1 MAFALRL
8 LRRRVPCSRDDVQRG
23 IGVVD
28 PDGDIGAGVPIGLRR
43 GINGGSLL
51 RRPRHDKHGF

>member
-1 MAFALRL
+1 MARPSALVL
-8 LRRRVPCSRDDVQRG
+8 RG

-28 PDGDIGAGVPIGLRR
+28 PDGDSGAGVPIGLRR

-51 RRPRHDKHGF
+51 RRPRHDKQGDLTWRVR